1 MKVPDFFIVGTFKA
15 GTTALYEYL
24 RQHPGI
30 FMPFHKEPMFFGAD
44 LGVRYQRMTRDEYL
58 ALFRDADPSQ
68 LAGEASPWYLYSTSA
83 AREIHDF
90 NPEARIIVMLRNPVD
105 VMYAQHS
112 QLLFNQREELASF
125 EDALA
130 AEADRRAGRRIPAG
144 ALRPEALFY
153 RHSVRFADQLRRYV
167 DVFGR
172 QRVHV
177 IVFEDFTADTERAY
191 RDVLE
196 FLGVGTDVPVDLSVH
211 NPNRRVRSAWI
222 QRLVFRPPGPL
233 RSMVPWL
240 RRLPLVHRLRDRVV
254 ALNSEPE
261 RREPMNPGLRRRLM
275 AELEPEVRELESL
288 IGRDLRA
295 WYQA

>member
-1 MKVPDFFIVGTFKA
+1 MKAPDFFIVGTFKG

-24 RQHPGI
+24 RQHPRI

-44 LGVRYQRMTRDEYL
+44 LGVRYQRMTQDEYL
-58 ALFRDADPSQ
+58 ALFRDADPGQ

-112 QLLFNQREELASF
+112 QLLFNQREDLASF

-130 AEADRRAGRRIPAG
+130 AEADRRDGRRIPAG

-153 RHSVRFADQLRRYV
+153 RHSVRFAEQVQRYFE
-167 DVFGR
+167 VFGR
-172 QRVHV
+172 DRVHV
-177 IVFEDFTADTERAY
+177 IVFDDFTADTERAY
-191 RDVLE
+191 RDVLA
-196 FLGVGTDVPVDLSVH
+196 FLGVEPVPVDLTVH
-211 NPNRRVRSAWI
+211 NPNRRVRSGWI
-222 QRLVFRPPGPL
+222 QRLVFRPPAPL
-233 RSMVPWL
+233 RAIVPWL

-254 ALNSEPE
+254 AMNSEPE
-261 RREPMNPGLRRRLM
+261 RREPMDPRLRRELT
-275 AELEPEVRELESL
+275 AELEPQVRELESL
-288 IGRDLRA
+288 IGRDLHA
-295 WYQA
+295 WYRA